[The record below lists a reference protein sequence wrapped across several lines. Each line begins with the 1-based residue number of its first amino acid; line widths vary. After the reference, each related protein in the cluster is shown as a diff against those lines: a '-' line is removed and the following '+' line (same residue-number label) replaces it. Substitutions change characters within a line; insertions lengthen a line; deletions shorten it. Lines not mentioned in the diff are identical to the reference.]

1 MTAYIVIHRNA
12 LYFFPLKYKFK
23 YMF

>member
-12 LYFFPLKYKFK
+12 LYVFPLKYKFK